1 MKNTY
6 ICDLKVKEE
15 IVDFFMAKSVAV
27 KSGSNG
33 RNYLDITLGDTTGE
47 VSAKKWNITATEED
61 KFALFKEGDIVKV
74 KALVKEWN
82 GSKQMDIS
90 LIRLAEESDNVDMGE
105 FIKCA
110 PIPSED
116 MYDYMISTVMGFED
130 EQLKSLCM
138 KVLEE
143 NKEKLLYWPAAS
155 KNHHAEYGG
164 LLYHMKRMV
173 DNGKAMAT
181 VYGNLLDKD
190 LLLCGVILHDMEKIN
205 EIDSDQNGI
214 STGYSFEGQML
225 GHIIQ
230 GVKSIEKNCNE
241 LGIDEEKKIMLE
253 HMILSHHYE
262 PEYGSPK
269 KPLFPEAELLH
280 YLDIIDARMYD
291 MEEALRNVEPG
302 EFSERVW
309 TLDNR
314 RIYKR
319 YMTMEENDD

>member
-1 MKNTY
+1 MKNIN

-15 IVDFFMAKSVAV
+15 IVDFFMIKSVGL

-33 RNYLDITLGDTTGE
+33 RMYLDITLGDTTGE
-47 VSAKKWNITATEED
+47 VSAKKWNITASEED
-61 KFALFKEGDIVKV
+61 RFSQLKEGEIVKV
-74 KALVKEWN
+74 KAMVKEWN
-82 GSKQMDIS
+82 GAKQMDIS
-90 LIRLAEESDNVDMGE
+90 LIRLAVEEDQVDMSQ

-110 PIPSED
+110 PIPTAD
-116 MYDYMISTVMGFED
+116 MYQFMVDTAGEFVDQE
-130 EQLKSLCM
+130 LKGLCL
-138 KVLEE
+138 KVLED

-173 DNGKAMAT
+173 DNGKAMCT
-181 VYGNLLDKD
+181 VYGNLLDRD

-214 STGYSFEGQML
+214 SSGYSFQGQML

-230 GVKSIEKNCNE
+230 GVKSIERYCNE
-241 LGIDEEKKIMLE
+241 LGIGDEKKIMLE

-262 PEYGSPK
+262 PEFGSPR
-269 KPLFPEAELLH
+269 KPLFPEAEILH

-291 MEEALRNVEPG
+291 MEDALRNVEPG
-302 EFSERVW
+302 QFSERVW

-314 RIYKR
+314 RLYKR
-319 YMTMEENDD
+319 DK